1 MKPKTKRYLSDLE
14 SACKAARE
22 IPACHSVDGPDAK
35 FIGALWEARDR
46 FIEDATRGL
55 PEYELPA
62 TASLLAQA
70 QSWPDCE
77 GAWRLPGGQ
86 LLVCWVDFTEPEVL
100 SENEYLCRLARRS
113 VEMAT
118 FDEDTRKEVLG
129 FFRSR
134 LGR

>member
-14 SACKAARE
+14 SACKAARQ
-22 IPACHSVDGPDAK
+22 IPCCHSVDGPDAR
-35 FIGALWEARDR
+35 FIGKLWEARDR
-46 FIEDATRGL
+46 FIEDVTRRL
-55 PEYELPA
+55 PEYELPE
-62 TASLLAQA
+62 TASLLARA

-100 SENEYLCRLARRS
+100 SENEYLRRLAHRS
-113 VEMAT
+113 VEMTGA
-118 FDEDTRKEVLG
+118 DEDTREAVLG
-129 FFRSR
+129 FLRSH